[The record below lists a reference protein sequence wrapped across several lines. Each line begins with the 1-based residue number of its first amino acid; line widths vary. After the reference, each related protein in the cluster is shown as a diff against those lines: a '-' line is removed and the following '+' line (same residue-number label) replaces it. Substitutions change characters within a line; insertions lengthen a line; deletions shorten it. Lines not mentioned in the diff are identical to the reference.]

1 MATQTT
7 IAARLLDELRRRGRQ
22 PAAAL
27 QQALAISRP
36 TLARAVAAE
45 PRVVRLGKARAT
57 QYALARDIRGDSR
70 WPLYRIGADARIDH
84 LGTLISLERGEF
96 ALLSDTIRPALQQ
109 APFGPGVY
117 PDLPWFLDDLRP
129 SGFLGLT
136 YAHRI
141 AASLGVPSDIT
152 VWNAE
157 HVLAALLQGDSTQA
171 GDLVVGERALARTLH
186 AMDKPPDL
194 VAAAERVR
202 RYPVWADDVLR
213 GEPPGSS
220 PGGEQAK
227 FTATVD
233 SADGRYSAIVKF
245 SAGDDNPAARR
256 WAALLRCEALVGTVL
271 SHRGIAAA
279 DARIVES
286 GKQVFLE
293 SRRFDRTTAQGRRGY
308 VSLASVDAAFYGHA
322 SIPWWRF
329 ADELERDGWLSAE
342 DATALRRT
350 YWFGA
355 LIANTDM
362 HLGNFGLVLAD
373 ALPLRAAPVFDML
386 PMLLRPSSQGI
397 VTSRNYAAPPPAAGQ
412 AAHWH
417 WAAEAAIEFWNAALS
432 DPATAAEIGD
442 FAAQAV
448 QEIRRM
454 AARF

>member
-1 MATQTT
+1 M
-7 IAARLLDELRRRGRQ
+7 
-22 PAAAL
+22 
-27 QQALAISRP
+27 
-36 TLARAVAAE
+36 
-45 PRVVRLGKARAT
+45 
-57 QYALARDIRGDSR
+57 
-70 WPLYRIGADARIDH
+70 
-84 LGTLISLERGEF
+84 
-96 ALLSDTIRPALQQ
+96 RPAFFLS
-109 APFGPGVY
+109 PFEAGVFPG
-117 PDLPWFLDDLRP
+117 LPWFLDDLRP
-129 SGFLGLT
+129 NGFCGRT

-233 SADGRYSAIVKF
+233 GADGRYSAIVKF

-293 SRRFDRTTAQGRRGY
+293 SRRFDRSTAQGRRGY

-362 HLGNFGLVLAD
+362 HLGNFGLVLTG

-397 VTSRNYAAPPPAAGQ
+397 VTSRDYSAPPPAAGQ

>member
-1 MATQTT
+1 MMATQTT

-36 TLARAVAAE
+36 TLARAVTAE

-129 SGFLGLT
+129 SGFLGRT

-202 RYPVWADDVLR
+202 RYPAAYPSR
-213 GEPPGSS
+213 
-220 PGGEQAK
+220 AR
-227 FTATVD
+227 
-233 SADGRYSAIVKF
+233 SARAR
-245 SAGDDNPAARR
+245 ARR
-256 WAALLRCEALVGTVL
+256 R
-271 SHRGIAAA
+271 RGRRLASSRLAT
-279 DARIVES
+279 RQRGRVRR
-286 GKQVFLE
+286 
-293 SRRFDRTTAQGRRGY
+293 SRR
-308 VSLASVDAAFYGHA
+308 
-322 SIPWWRF
+322 
-329 ADELERDGWLSAE
+329 
-342 DATALRRT
+342 
-350 YWFGA
+350 
-355 LIANTDM
+355 
-362 HLGNFGLVLAD
+362 
-373 ALPLRAAPVFDML
+373 
-386 PMLLRPSSQGI
+386 
-397 VTSRNYAAPPPAAGQ
+397 
-412 AAHWH
+412 
-417 WAAEAAIEFWNAALS
+417 
-432 DPATAAEIGD
+432 
-442 FAAQAV
+442 
-448 QEIRRM
+448 
-454 AARF
+454 